1 MNRTP
6 PAAPPHSLDKVPEQ
20 VTRQT
25 VRPAEAAVML
35 GIATPTLWRWTR
47 DLPGFPQPER
57 YRLAG
62 RNVTVWY
69 VDDLEAWMAKQGD
82 MAWRRNAP
90 AAAVPLFT
98 PAGLDAGQR
107 GLWCAYLLDLS
118 PFEVFPFGATSD
130 PAGSQHLF
138 EHLTARV
145 AQLRADA
152 PEPNPTNAELT
163 GYLRTLAHC
172 ADVLAG
178 RVPPE
183 VRGPRGFENA
193 GKYRR
198 GVYVFQE
205 VSHDD

>member
-20 VTRQT
+20 GTRQT

-90 AAAVPLFT
+90 AAAVPRLNWLCSIT
-98 PAGLDAGQR
+98 ASVDQNALKPTASSP
-107 GLWCAYLLDLS
+107 CAQAARRS
-118 PFEVFPFGATSD
+118 AACWRHSATMELIS
-130 PAGSQHLF
+130 
-138 EHLTARV
+138 
-145 AQLRADA
+145 A
-152 PEPNPTNAELT
+152 P
-163 GYLRTLAHC
+163 
-172 ADVLAG
+172 
-178 RVPPE
+178 
-183 VRGPRGFENA
+183 
-193 GKYRR
+193 
-198 GVYVFQE
+198 
-205 VSHDD
+205 

>member
-47 DLPGFPQPER
+47 DLPDFPQPER

-62 RNVTVWY
+62 RNVTCWY
-69 VDDLEAWMAKQGD
+69 VDDLEAWMAKQSD

-90 AAAVPLFT
+90 AAAVPLFH
-98 PAGLDAGQR
+98 PDDLDAGHR
-107 GLWCAYLLDLS
+107 ALWCAYLLDLS
-118 PFEVFPFGATSD
+118 PFEVWPVERDSG
-130 PAGSQHLF
+130 PAGT
-138 EHLTARV
+138 EHLADYLYGRV
-145 AQLRADA
+145 QALRADA

-183 VRGPRGFENA
+183 IRGPRGFENA

-198 GVYVFQE
+198 GIYLSQE
-205 VSHDD
+205 VGHDD

>member
-20 VTRQT
+20 GARQT

-82 MAWRRNAP
+82 MAWRLNVP
-90 AAAVPLFT
+90 AAAVPWFH
-98 PAGLDAGQR
+98 PEELDAGKR
-107 GLWCAYLLDLS
+107 ALWCAYLLDLS
-118 PFEVFPFGATSD
+118 PFEVWSVASGSD
-130 PAGSQHLF
+130 PAGTAHMF
-138 EHLTARV
+138 EYLTERV
-145 AQLRADA
+145 GQLRADA
-152 PEPNPTNAELT
+152 PEPDPTNAKLT

-172 ADVLAG
+172 EDVLAG
-178 RVPPE
+178 RVDPE
-183 VRGPRGFENA
+183 IRGPRGFENR
-193 GKYRR
+193 GKYQR
-198 GVYVFQE
+198 GIYLSQE
-205 VSHDD
+205 VAK